1 MGAIDTLRNGAKLWQ
16 VGEPE
21 YNSNIAEDD
30 VGANAPVTDKVTS
43 LATTSVW
50 LPRWTAHCTVTSF
63 YQVDHT
69 IVKLEKDAAPG
80 ILNCRR
86 DLWGKNSG
94 KGEKQFYRKLVP
106 RYGP

>member
-43 LATTSVW
+43 LATTSVC
-50 LPRWTAHCTVTSF
+50 LPRWTAHCTVTRF

-80 ILNCRR
+80 T
-86 DLWGKNSG
+86 
-94 KGEKQFYRKLVP
+94 
-106 RYGP
+106 